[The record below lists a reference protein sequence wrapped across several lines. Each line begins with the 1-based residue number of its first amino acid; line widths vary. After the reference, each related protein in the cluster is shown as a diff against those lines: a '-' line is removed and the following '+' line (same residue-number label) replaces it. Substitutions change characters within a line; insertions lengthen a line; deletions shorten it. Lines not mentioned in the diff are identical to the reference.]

1 MPLARTHY
9 PITNIISLSQLMISD
24 HKHNL
29 NKINDSSASQFVET
43 VVWCA
48 AQLQVPVMCCLP
60 VDIYW

>member
-1 MPLARTHY
+1 
-9 PITNIISLSQLMISD
+9 MISD